1 MLFPRVR
8 LAAGKAG
15 GRTQVDP
22 SVSGQPRDAAIFVG
36 GMPRSGTTLM
46 RVILAS
52 HPDVAM
58 FPGELPLWRELA
70 PAHAGRSL
78 ARAADRNA
86 LIRDLVTHPR
96 MRRARMTLDG
106 DELAAALARE
116 PVVSLGTV
124 FAHALRQYARRE
136 GKPRWGVK
144 DPRSEFHA
152 DLILAELPAAR
163 VVHML
168 RDPRDVLAS
177 QRAIWGPSAQHIVS
191 TTHDWRRSAALA
203 RRHQV
208 VHRGAY
214 AVVRY
219 EDLVFDPAR
228 VVRDL
233 CRTLDLDYRPAM
245 LDLSGQL
252 LWPEAEGDDS
262 WPAGSS
268 TAISPGR
275 VGRHLCDL
283 APGEARYVEWRAR
296 REMDDWGYARATP
309 AASGGRARIARCL
322 AEEGAWHL
330 LRSLQLWAPIARA
343 LGRLPRERG

>member
-1 MLFPRVR
+1 M
-8 LAAGKAG
+8 
-15 GRTQVDP
+15 
-22 SVSGQPRDAAIFVG
+22 SGQPRDAAIFVG
-36 GMPRSGTTLM
+36 GMPRSGTSLM
-46 RVILAS
+46 RNILGS

-58 FPGELPLWRELA
+58 FFGELPLWRELA
-70 PAHAGRSL
+70 AAHVGRSL
-78 ARAADRNA
+78 ARAADRDA

-96 MRRARMTLDG
+96 MQRAGMTLDG
-106 DELAAALARE
+106 DELAAALAGE
-116 PVVSLGTV
+116 PAVSLGTV

-144 DPRSEFHA
+144 DPRNEFHA
-152 DLILAELPAAR
+152 DQILAELPAAR

-177 QRAIWGPSAQHIVS
+177 QRAMWGSRAQHIVS

-203 RRHQV
+203 RRHQA

-219 EDLVFDPAR
+219 EDLVTDPAR

-233 CRTLDLDYRPAM
+233 CRTLDLDYHPAM
-245 LDLSGQL
+245 LDLAGKP
-252 LWPEAEGDDS
+252 LWPEGEGDDS
-262 WPAGSS
+262 RPAWPS
-268 TAISPGR
+268 TAISAGR
-275 VGRHLCDL
+275 VGRHLRDL

-296 REMDDWGYARATP
+296 REMDDWGYAPATP

>member
-1 MLFPRVR
+1 M
-8 LAAGKAG
+8 
-15 GRTQVDP
+15 
-22 SVSGQPRDAAIFVG
+22 SGPPRDAAIFVG
-36 GMPRSGTTLM
+36 GMPRSGTSLM
-46 RVILAS
+46 RDIIGS

-58 FPGELPLWRELA
+58 FVGELPLWRELA
-70 PAHAGRSL
+70 AAHAGRSL
-78 ARAADRNA
+78 ARAADRDA

-96 MRRARMTLDG
+96 MQQAQMTLDA

-116 PVVSLGTV
+116 PAVSLGTV

-144 DPRSEFHA
+144 YCATSSTPTQ
-152 DLILAELPAAR
+152 ILAEFPAAR

-177 QRAIWGPSAQHIVS
+177 QRAMWGSRAQHIVS

-203 RRHQV
+203 RRHQA
-208 VHRGAY
+208 VHRGSY

-219 EDLVFDPAR
+219 EDLVLDPAR

-245 LDLSGQL
+245 LDLAGKPRS
-252 LWPEAEGDDS
+252 PESDGDDLRR
-262 WPAGSS
+262 PGPSS
-268 TAISPGR
+268 AISAGR
-275 VGRHLCDL
+275 VARHLRDL
-283 APGEARYVEWRAR
+283 APGEATYVEWRAR

-309 AASGGRARIARCL
+309 AARGGRTRIARCL

-343 LGRLPRERG
+343 LGRLPRERR

>member
-1 MLFPRVR
+1 M
-8 LAAGKAG
+8 
-15 GRTQVDP
+15 
-22 SVSGQPRDAAIFVG
+22 SGQPRDAAIFVG
-36 GMPRSGTTLM
+36 GMPRSGTSLM
-46 RVILAS
+46 RDILGS

-58 FPGELPLWRELA
+58 FFGELPLWRELA
-70 PAHAGRSL
+70 AAHAGRSL
-78 ARAADRNA
+78 ARAADRDA

-96 MRRARMTLDG
+96 MQQAQMTLDG

-116 PVVSLGTV
+116 PAVSLGTV

-144 DPRSEFHA
+144 DPRNEFYA
-152 DLILAELPAAR
+152 DQILAEFPAAR

-177 QRAIWGPSAQHIVS
+177 QRAMWGSRAQHIVS

-203 RRHQV
+203 RRHQA
-208 VHRGAY
+208 VHRGSY

-219 EDLVFDPAR
+219 EDLVLDPAR

-245 LDLSGQL
+245 LDLAGKPRWIARATTRGPPGPAAPSRRAAWLVTFATSPPARPGTSSG
-252 LWPEAEGDDS
+252 G
-262 WPAGSS
+262 PA
-268 TAISPGR
+268 
-275 VGRHLCDL
+275 
-283 APGEARYVEWRAR
+283 ARWTTGATRAR
-296 REMDDWGYARATP
+296 RPPHR
-309 AASGGRARIARCL
+309 GGRARIARCL

-343 LGRLPRERG
+343 LGRLPRERR

>member
-1 MLFPRVR
+1 M
-8 LAAGKAG
+8 
-15 GRTQVDP
+15 
-22 SVSGQPRDAAIFVG
+22 SGEPRDAAIFVG
-36 GMPRSGTTLM
+36 GMPRSGTSLM
-46 RVILAS
+46 RDILGS

-58 FPGELPLWRELA
+58 FVGELPLWRELA
-70 PAHAGRSL
+70 AAHAGRSL
-78 ARAADRNA
+78 ARAEDRDA

-96 MRRARMTLDG
+96 MQQAQMTLDA

-116 PVVSLGTV
+116 PAVSLGTV

-144 DPRSEFHA
+144 DPRNEFHA
-152 DLILAELPAAR
+152 DQILAEFPAAR

-177 QRAIWGPSAQHIVS
+177 QRAMWGSRAQHIVS

-203 RRHQV
+203 RRHQA
-208 VHRGAY
+208 VHRGSY

-219 EDLVFDPAR
+219 EDLVLDPAR

-245 LDLSGQL
+245 LDLAGKPRWSQG
-252 LWPEAEGDDS
+252 EDDDS
-262 WPAGSS
+262 RRAGPGS
-268 TAISPGR
+268 AISAGR
-275 VGRHLCDL
+275 VARHLRDL

-296 REMDDWGYARATP
+296 REMDDWGYARAMP
-309 AASGGRARIARCL
+309 AARGGRARIARCL

>member
-1 MLFPRVR
+1 MS
-8 LAAGKAG
+8 
-15 GRTQVDP
+15 GR
-22 SVSGQPRDAAIFVG
+22 PRDAAIFVG
-36 GMPRSGTTLM
+36 GMPRSGTSLM
-46 RVILAS
+46 RVILDS

-70 PAHAGRSL
+70 SAHAGRSL
-78 ARAADRNA
+78 ARAADRDA

-106 DELAAALARE
+106 DELTAALARE
-116 PVVSLGTV
+116 PAVSLGTV

-177 QRAIWGPSAQHIVS
+177 QRAIWGSRAQHIVS

-203 RRHQV
+203 RRHQA
-208 VHRGAY
+208 VHRGSY
-214 AVVRY
+214 TVVRY
-219 EDLVFDPAR
+219 EDLVLDPAR
-228 VVRDL
+228 VVQDL
-233 CRTLDLDYRPAM
+233 CRSLDLEYRPAM
-245 LDLSGQL
+245 LDLAGQP
-252 LWPEAEGDDS
+252 LWPNDEGDDS
-262 WPAGSS
+262 RPDGSSAAISAGS
-268 TAISPGR
+268 
-275 VGRHLCDL
+275 VGRHVRDL
-283 APGEARYVEWRAR
+283 APGEAGYVEWRAR

-309 AASGGRARIARCL
+309 AARGRARIARCL

-343 LGRLPRERG
+343 LGRLPREHG

>member
-1 MLFPRVR
+1 
-8 LAAGKAG
+8 
-15 GRTQVDP
+15 
-22 SVSGQPRDAAIFVG
+22 
-36 GMPRSGTTLM
+36 MPRSGTSLM
-46 RVILAS
+46 RDILGS

-58 FPGELPLWRELA
+58 FFGELPLWRELA
-70 PAHAGRSL
+70 AAHAGRSL
-78 ARAADRNA
+78 ARAANRDA

-96 MRRARMTLDG
+96 MQRARMTLDG
-106 DELAAALARE
+106 AAIAAALAGE
-116 PVVSLGTV
+116 PAVRLGTV

-152 DLILAELPAAR
+152 DQILAELPAAR

-177 QRAIWGPSAQHIVS
+177 QRAIWGSRAQHIVS

-203 RRHQV
+203 RRHQAL
-208 VHRGAY
+208 HRGAY

-219 EDLVFDPAR
+219 EDLVTDPAG

-245 LDLSGQL
+245 LDIAGPPP
-252 LWPEAEGDDS
+252 WAEGEGDDS
-262 WPAGSS
+262 RPVEPS
-268 TAISPGR
+268 TAISAGH
-275 VGRHLCDL
+275 VGRHLRDL

-296 REMDDWGYARATP
+296 REMAAWGYARATP
-309 AASGGRARIARCL
+309 AARGGRARIARCL

-330 LRSLQLWAPIARA
+330 LRWLRLWAPIARA